1 MGRNPVACTCRH
13 FVLGRAR
20 YYYHTFAG
28 GLVRGL
34 SIVDPATVSTTRA
47 CHHHFPTSHYTAAE
61 ALPACAP
68 HHVEA
73 VETFANRDSSSFL
86 ESQSHSLGNSCHA
99 RTNTSNQTANMASLT
114 EDGSHRFRKHVTFNN
129 VQIGEPTK
137 NNFPSYTLVVRHLG
151 FYSKR
156 RSRTFMVGID
166 DHQYSDEALQWLF
179 DKFVEDGDEIICV
192 RVVEK
197 DVRQLEND
205 RRIADFQ
212 AEANAEVE
220 RIKAKSGD
228 GKAISIVLEYAVG
241 KLHSTFQRLVRS
253 SLVPRTHSMV
263 IPARS
268 ALSQARSD

>member
-1 MGRNPVACTCRH
+1 
-13 FVLGRAR
+13 
-20 YYYHTFAG
+20 
-28 GLVRGL
+28 
-34 SIVDPATVSTTRA
+34 
-47 CHHHFPTSHYTAAE
+47 
-61 ALPACAP
+61 
-68 HHVEA
+68 
-73 VETFANRDSSSFL
+73 
-86 ESQSHSLGNSCHA
+86 
-99 RTNTSNQTANMASLT
+99 MASLT

-197 DVRQLEND
+197 DVRQLETD

-241 KLHSTFQRLVRS
+241 KLHSTFQRLVRFS
-253 SLVPRTHSMV
+253 PIPQFYFRTLPGVLCRVNVPALTEPWRADTTT
-263 IPARS
+263 PA
-268 ALSQARSD
+268 

>member
-1 MGRNPVACTCRH
+1 M
-13 FVLGRAR
+13 RAHNTPKPSKPLR
-20 YYYHTFAG
+20 
-28 GLVRGL
+28 
-34 SIVDPATVSTTRA
+34 
-47 CHHHFPTSHYTAAE
+47 TAA
-61 ALPACAP
+61 LPFFSPLA
-68 HHVEA
+68 E
-73 VETFANRDSSSFL
+73 R
-86 ESQSHSLGNSCHA
+86 SHSIGNSRHA
-99 RTNTSNQTANMASLT
+99 HTVASTQTATMASLT

-197 DVRQLEND
+197 DVRQLETD

-241 KLHSTFQRLVRS
+241 KLHSTFQRLVRLS
-253 SLVPRTHSMV
+253 PIRTLHCVPNPEVLCPPPHVSL
-263 IPARS
+263 
-268 ALSQARSD
+268 

>member
-1 MGRNPVACTCRH
+1 MILLLFLPQGPVIITFPQVSAPRKKPC
-13 FVLGRAR
+13 LRAR
-20 YYYHTFAG
+20 HITF
-28 GLVRGL
+28 
-34 SIVDPATVSTTRA
+34 
-47 CHHHFPTSHYTAAE
+47 E
-61 ALPACAP
+61 AL
-68 HHVEA
+68 EA
-73 VETFANRDSSSFL
+73 FANRDSSSFL
-86 ESQSHSLGNSCHA
+86 EQQSHSLGNSCHA
-99 RTNTSNQTANMASLT
+99 RTNTSIQTANMASLT

-241 KLHSTFQRLVRS
+241 KLHSTFQRLVGS
-253 SLVPRTHSMV
+253 SPVPRAHSVV
-263 IPARS
+263 I
-268 ALSQARSD
+268 

>member
-1 MGRNPVACTCRH
+1 
-13 FVLGRAR
+13 
-20 YYYHTFAG
+20 
-28 GLVRGL
+28 
-34 SIVDPATVSTTRA
+34 
-47 CHHHFPTSHYTAAE
+47 
-61 ALPACAP
+61 
-68 HHVEA
+68 
-73 VETFANRDSSSFL
+73 
-86 ESQSHSLGNSCHA
+86 
-99 RTNTSNQTANMASLT
+99 MASLT

-197 DVRQLEND
+197 DVRQLETD
-205 RRIADFQ
+205 RRIQDFQ
-212 AEANAEVE
+212 QEANAEVE

-253 SLVPRTHSMV
+253 FPFPQAHSPV
-263 IPARS
+263 IQHGLPCSCAR
-268 ALSQARSD
+268 LD

>member
-1 MGRNPVACTCRH
+1 VSSNQLLFIPQAPVIITLLPVTTPKQEPMTACVH
-13 FVLGRAR
+13 
-20 YYYHTFAG
+20 
-28 GLVRGL
+28 
-34 SIVDPATVSTTRA
+34 TTRPSLRSQRNRTT
-47 CHHHFPTSHYTAAE
+47 PTSS
-61 ALPACAP
+61 P
-68 HHVEA
+68 HSGCTDLGIHV
-73 VETFANRDSSSFL
+73 T
-86 ESQSHSLGNSCHA
+86 QHTTNS
-99 RTNTSNQTANMASLT
+99 TKSVNMASLT

-220 RIKAKSGD
+220 RIKAKCGN

-241 KLHSTFQRLVRS
+241 KLHSTFQRLVRLPHPSDS
-253 SLVPRTHSMV
+253 SCTHPEMLPRV
-263 IPARS
+263 ECARS
-268 ALSQARSD
+268 N

>member
-1 MGRNPVACTCRH
+1 
-13 FVLGRAR
+13 
-20 YYYHTFAG
+20 
-28 GLVRGL
+28 
-34 SIVDPATVSTTRA
+34 
-47 CHHHFPTSHYTAAE
+47 
-61 ALPACAP
+61 
-68 HHVEA
+68 
-73 VETFANRDSSSFL
+73 
-86 ESQSHSLGNSCHA
+86 
-99 RTNTSNQTANMASLT
+99 MASLT

-197 DVRQLEND
+197 DVRQLETD

-212 AEANAEVE
+212 QEANAEVE

-253 SLVPRTHSMV
+253 SPSLRRILEPFRH
-263 IPARS
+263 
-268 ALSQARSD
+268 ALALCRLLLTLASRYNYTSLAC